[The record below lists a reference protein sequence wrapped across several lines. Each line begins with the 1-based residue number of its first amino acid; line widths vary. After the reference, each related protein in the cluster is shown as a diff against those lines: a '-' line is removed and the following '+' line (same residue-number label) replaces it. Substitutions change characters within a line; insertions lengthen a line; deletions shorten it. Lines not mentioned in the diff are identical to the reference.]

1 MNMLKHGKRL
11 SLFNFTKVKIPLDTH
26 EVAKREYK

>member
-1 MNMLKHGKRL
+1 MNMLNHGKCL
-11 SLFNFTKVKIPLDTH
+11 SLFNFAKVKIPLDTH

>member
-1 MNMLKHGKRL
+1 MNMLKHGKCL
-11 SLFNFTKVKIPLDTH
+11 SLFNFAKVKIPLDTH